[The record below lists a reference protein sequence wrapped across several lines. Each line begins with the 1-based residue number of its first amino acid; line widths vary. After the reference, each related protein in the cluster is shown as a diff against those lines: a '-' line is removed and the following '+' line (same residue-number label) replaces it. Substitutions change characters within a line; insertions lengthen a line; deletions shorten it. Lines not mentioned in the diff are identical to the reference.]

1 MEFLAHQRAAY
12 KAIRDGEFREY
23 WAWGAIRTGKSVG
36 HGAGFTRMLIN
47 EPGPYFVTNSSAGN
61 VWAVQW
67 PLIRAFAARAGVKA
81 RRVRGE
87 AAYIEVGKSWA
98 WVVGL
103 KNAGSHDNY
112 MGRTTRGGWYE
123 EVNKCNRESFDM
135 LLGRGSLKGAKH
147 LMAMNPDGPRHWTAG
162 YIADVAAR
170 QGWSQQTRLTDN
182 TKLDPAYVE
191 YLKSIYT
198 LPHLKRRYIDGEFA
212 AGEGLV
218 HQYVPEV
225 STCVRSGRF
234 AVCADAGA
242 SQCYRR
248 CVRMGAAGSDVGH
261 CRRILL
267 RCADAAAAR
276 GRRTR
281 GGPSCGATLERR
293 MYAWPMAQT
302 CATNLRNWA
311 CTAGRRSRM

>member
-147 LMAMNPDGPRHWTAG
+147 LMAMNPDGPRHWTAE

-170 QGWSQQTRLTDN
+170 NGWSQQTRLEDN

-218 HQYVPEV
+218 HQYVP
-225 STCVRSGRF
+225 R
-234 AVCADAGA
+234 
-242 SQCYRR
+242 
-248 CVRMGAAGSDVGH
+248 
-261 CRRILL
+261 L
-267 RCADAAAAR
+267 R
-276 GRRTR
+276 
-281 GGPSCGATLERR
+281 
-293 MYAWPMAQT
+293 
-302 CATNLRNWA
+302 
-311 CTAGRRSRM
+311 

>member
-12 KAIRDGEFREY
+12 KAIRDGDFREY

-135 LLGRGSLKGAKH
+135 LLGRGSLKGAK
-147 LMAMNPDGPRHWTAG
+147 APDGDEPGRPTG
-162 YIADVAAR
+162 I
-170 QGWSQQTRLTDN
+170 GLPS
-182 TKLDPAYVE
+182 
-191 YLKSIYT
+191 T
-198 LPHLKRRYIDGEFA
+198 LRTWRR
-212 AGEGLV
+212 V
-218 HQYVPEV
+218 
-225 STCVRSGRF
+225 T
-234 AVCADAGA
+234 
-242 SQCYRR
+242 
-248 CVRMGAAGSDVGH
+248 
-261 CRRILL
+261 
-267 RCADAAAAR
+267 
-276 GRRTR
+276 
-281 GGPSCGATLERR
+281 GG
-293 MYAWPMAQT
+293 
-302 CATNLRNWA
+302 
-311 CTAGRRSRM
+311 RSRRGWKITPS